1 MNCRYPDDGVDA
13 VYRNA
18 HGGNPVRRIRLFDRG
33 ASVRIAMLS
42 VHSSPLARLGGKE
55 AGGMNVYVRELAREL
70 GSRGVPVDI
79 FTRSQDRRA
88 PTVEPLACGVR
99 VINLHTGPAAPYA
112 KDWVLTYLPEFV
124 NRVRCF
130 ADGEDLAY
138 DLIHS
143 HYWLSGEAALR
154 LRRSWGVPVMHMFH
168 TLGAMKNSIAR
179 SKEETETGQR
189 IAIERRLMQEVDAVV
204 AATTLDRAQM
214 VWNYEADAE
223 RIRVVP
229 CGVDLRRFQPK
240 DRAAARA
247 RLGLS
252 VDEELLLCVGRMEPL
267 KGMDALIRALA
278 LLADTEPAQRRRR
291 RVLLIGGDDE
301 SRPGD
306 WNSEQRRLDA
316 LRRALGVA
324 DRVSFLGARPHEQL
338 ADYFA
343 AANVVA
349 VPSHYES
356 FGMAALEA
364 LACGAAVVAA
374 NVGGLALTIEDGR
387 SGLLFP
393 ADDHVALADQIRRIL
408 GDPAYARAL
417 EAGARRRA
425 SEYGWPSVAKR
436 VITIYDELVLAG
448 AAARAARR
456 PLSQVS

>member
-1 MNCRYPDDGVDA
+1 MRV
-13 VYRNA
+13 
-18 HGGNPVRRIRLFDRG
+18 
-33 ASVRIAMLS
+33 AMLS

-88 PTVEPLACGVR
+88 PTVEPMSCGVR
-99 VINLHTGPAAPYA
+99 VINLHTGPAAPYE

-124 NRVRCF
+124 SRVRCF
-130 ADGEDLAY
+130 AEGEDLSY

-179 SKEETETGQR
+179 SKEETETLRR
-189 IAIERRLMQEVDAVV
+189 IAIERRLMQEVDTIV

-214 VWNYEADAE
+214 VWNYGADTE

-229 CGVDLRRFQPK
+229 CGVDLRRFHVQG
-240 DRAAARA
+240 RSAARA
-247 RLGLS
+247 RLGLPE
-252 VDEELLLCVGRMEPL
+252 DEELLICVGRMEPL

-278 LLADTEPAQRRRR
+278 LLAEAEPARRDRR

-301 SRPGD
+301 SHPGE
-306 WNSEQRRLDA
+306 WNSEQRRLNA
-316 LRRALGVA
+316 LRHQLGVA
-324 DRVSFLGARPHEQL
+324 DRVSFLGAKPQDQL

-343 AANVVA
+343 AADVVA

-356 FGMAALEA
+356 FGMVALEA
-364 LACGAAVVAA
+364 MACGALVIASNA
-374 NVGGLALTIEDGR
+374 GGLALTIEDGR
-387 SGLLFP
+387 GGLLFP
-393 ADDHVALADQIRRIL
+393 PDDHAALAGLIRRAL
-408 GDPAYARAL
+408 DDAAYAEELR
-417 EAGARRRA
+417 AGARRRA
-425 SEYGWPSVAKR
+425 AEYGWPSVAR
-436 VITIYDELVLAG
+436 RITAIYEDLVMAN

-456 PLSQVS
+456 PLAQVS

>member
-1 MNCRYPDDGVDA
+1 M
-13 VYRNA
+13 
-18 HGGNPVRRIRLFDRG
+18 
-33 ASVRIAMLS
+33 RIAMLS

-70 GSRGVPVDI
+70 GRHGVPVDI

-88 PTVEPLACGVR
+88 PTVEPLSCGVR

-130 ADGEDLAY
+130 AEGEDLAY
-138 DLIHS
+138 DVIHS

-154 LRRSWGVPVMHMFH
+154 LRRSWGIPVMHMFH

-179 SKEETETGQR
+179 SKDETETGQR
-189 IAIERRLMQEVDAVV
+189 IAIERRLMQEVDTVV

-214 VWNYEADAE
+214 VWKYGADAE

-240 DRAAARA
+240 DRTAARA
-247 RLGLS
+247 RLGLPA
-252 VDEELLLCVGRMEPL
+252 DEELLLCVGRMEPL

-278 LLADTEPAQRRRR
+278 LLDAEGPSQRRCR

-306 WNSEQRRLDA
+306 WNNEQRRLDA
-316 LRRALGVA
+316 LRHELGVA
-324 DRVSFLGARPHEQL
+324 DRVSFLGARPQEQL
-338 ADYFA
+338 PDYFSA
-343 AANVVA
+343 ADVVA

-364 LACGAAVVAA
+364 LACGVAVVASD
-374 NVGGLALTIEDGR
+374 VGGLALTIEDGR

-393 ADDHVALADQIRRIL
+393 PNDHVALAAQIRLVLSDR
-408 GDPAYARAL
+408 AYAEDL

-425 SEYGWPSVAKR
+425 SEYGWPSVAR
-436 VITIYDELVLAG
+436 RITTIYDELVLAG
-448 AAARAARR
+448 ETTRAARR